1 MARLLYRI
9 GQFAARKRRSILVA
23 WLIALIGFGG
33 AALGLH
39 GTMTDAVSI
48 PGTPAQAAM
57 AQMATK
63 LPAFAGATGRI
74 VFAVPKGQA
83 LTGPAYSKAVSS
95 MLAQAAELPSVTRVV
110 DPQQAKAISPDGRV
124 SMAQIMFKGQ
134 ITEVPVETQT
144 RLADL
149 ASEFSVDGMTI
160 DLSGAAVKQMPAIGS
175 TEGLG
180 VVIALVVLLI
190 TFGSVVA
197 AGLPLLTA
205 LIGIGVGMSGILIVS
220 GFTEMTST
228 APILALM
235 LGLAVGIDYALF
247 IVNRHRLQ
255 MRHGME
261 IKESIGRAVGTAG
274 SAVVFAGLTVVI
286 ALAALTVV
294 GIPFLSVMGIAA
306 AGTVVMAV
314 AVAITLVP
322 ALLGFAGPKVL
333 RRKDRAR
340 YVAARASADS
350 GTANSAVDGAA
361 DSAAVDTEAASNRE
375 PVAVHTAVQ
384 PRKNRWATFV
394 GKRPIAVLIVGV
406 IALGVLAIPA
416 FSLRLGL
423 PDDGNA
429 APTTTQRHG
438 YDLISGAFGPGAN
451 GPLIVTV
458 QPNSPAGLNSA
469 LLGTMNDLAKLPN
482 VVAAQP
488 AGAAPDGTM
497 GVVQV
502 IPGTGPSEVATEDLV
517 HAIRA
522 MAPELGQRLGATI
535 DVTGQTAMQIDVSD
549 KLASALPVYLAIV
562 VGLALILLLVV
573 FRSILVPIKAALG
586 FLLSIAVSF
595 GLVVA
600 VFQWGWLGS
609 MFGVHTASPIVSFL
623 PIILV
628 GVLFGLAMDY
638 EVFLVAG
645 MREAW
650 VHQGRHT
657 GDAKG
662 AVHGGF
668 SAGSRVVT
676 AAAII
681 MGSVFGGF
689 ILAPDSIIASI
700 GFALALGV
708 LVDAFVVRMTLVPAV
723 MTLLGRHAWYL
734 PKWLD
739 KILPNVDIE
748 GAALDEAAGK
758 HEKESALIPAG

>member
-1 MARLLYRI
+1 MARWLYRI
-9 GQFAARKRRSILVA
+9 GRFTARKRWAVLAA

-48 PGTPAQAAM
+48 PGTPAQQAM
-57 AQMATK
+57 EQVATK
-63 LPAFAGATGRI
+63 MPAFAGATGRV
-74 VFAVPKGQA
+74 VFALPEGR
-83 LTGPAYSKAVSS
+83 T
-95 MLAQAAELPSVTRVV
+95 LAQQPYSEAMAALLARAADLESVTTVV

-124 SMAQIMFKGQ
+124 GMAQILFKGQ

-149 ASEFSVDGMTI
+149 AAEFSVDGMTI

-180 VVIALVVLLI
+180 VVVALVVLLI

-197 AGLPLLTA
+197 AGLPLVTA
-205 LIGIGVGMSGILIVS
+205 LIGVGVGMAGILVVS

-247 IVNRHRLQ
+247 IVNRHRMQL
-255 MRHGME
+255 RGGMA
-261 IKESIGRAVGTAG
+261 IDESIGRAVGTAG

-286 ALAALTVV
+286 ALSALTVV
-294 GIPFLSVMGIAA
+294 GVPFLSVMGVAA
-306 AGTVVMAV
+306 AATVVMAV
-314 AVAITLVP
+314 LVAITLVP
-322 ALLGFAGPKVL
+322 ALLGFAGHKVL

-340 YVAARASADS
+340 YTGMPVAGDAGAEL
-350 GTANSAVDGAA
+350 AA
-361 DSAAVDTEAASNRE
+361 DFAPAPAANAKPAGEPHESRWAAFVGRR
-375 PVAVHTAVQ
+375 PVAVLV
-384 PRKNRWATFV
+384 
-394 GKRPIAVLIVGV
+394 VGV
-406 IALGVLAIPA
+406 VALGILAIPA

-423 PDDGNA
+423 PDDGSA
-429 APTTTQRHG
+429 APASTQRHG
-438 YDLISGAFGPGAN
+438 YDLISSAFGPGAN

-458 QPNSPAGLNSA
+458 QPSDPQGLNTA
-469 LLGTMNDLAKLPN
+469 LLGTAREVATLPD

-488 AGAAPDGTM
+488 AGAAADGTM
-497 GVVQV
+497 GTIQVV
-502 IPGTGPSEVATEDLV
+502 PGTGPSDAQTEDLV

-535 DVTGQTAMQIDVSD
+535 DVTGQTAMQIDVSE
-549 KLASALPVYLAIV
+549 KLADALPVYLAIV
-562 VGLALILLLVV
+562 VGLALILLLLV
-573 FRSILVPIKAALG
+573 FRSILVPLKAALG
-586 FLLSIAVSF
+586 FLLTIAVSF

-600 VFQWGWLGS
+600 VYQWGWLGAV
-609 MFGVHTASPIVSFL
+609 FGVHTAAPIVSFL

-638 EVFLVAG
+638 EVFMVAG

-650 VHQGRHT
+650 VHQSSGSS
-657 GDAKG
+657 DAKA
-662 AVHGGF
+662 AVRRGF
-668 SAGSRVVT
+668 STGSRVVT

-689 ILAPDSIIASI
+689 VLAPDPIIGSI

-708 LVDAFVVRMTLVPAV
+708 LVDAFVVRMTLVPAI
-723 MTLLGRHAWYL
+723 MTLIGKHAWYL
-734 PKWLD
+734 PAWLD
-739 KILPNVDIE
+739 KVVPNVDIE
-748 GAALDEAAGK
+748 GAALDEPA
-758 HEKESALIPAG
+758 KELTPA